1 MNYLKRSILSVEEVE
16 KINNILVEC
25 EWDNGLIT
33 APGFTHKRKN
43 NLEVVPSEKYMEANK
58 IIMAALDRDLSFFD
72 FCVPDSSNSCIF
84 SKTGPGG
91 YYKPHH
97 DNGINGHYSTT
108 VFLSNPKD
116 YEGGE
121 LSLFLDGRER
131 MFKPVAGTA
140 ITYNT
145 GIMHQVN
152 EVTFGERIAAVF
164 WTKSR
169 FDDPFQREIFSG
181 IGRAISQLERKE
193 YHKNFEEALKDPRFI
208 LEEMQNKLI
217 RRNLR
222 QVK

>member
-1 MNYLKRSILSVEEVE
+1 MNYLKRSILSIEEVE

-33 APGFTHKRKN
+33 APGFTNKRKN

-152 EVTFGERIAAVF
+152 EVTSGERIAAVF